1 MKKSISLVFVL
12 IVSVAVCAGAF
23 ATDYYIEDYNVDV
36 EVGNNAVHSVQE
48 TLRFNFQNPRH
59 GFYREIPYDYTDYSG
74 VEARITDLSCSDPYE
89 TERSNGY
96 LVMKIGSADTTVQGR
111 RTYEISYD
119 YDLYADTNEDYD
131 EFYFNILGAGW
142 ECPVWNVT
150 FSIRIPYVQG
160 YDLASILKENV
171 WFTRGV
177 YGSTAS
183 NGVTYRIEMQSDGS
197 AVISGSASSFA
208 PYEALTLRVQL
219 PDGWYKD
226 ARQPWD
232 LRDVFAVLNPV
243 FSVLLLV
250 LAAAVWMLY
259 GRDPVPIVS
268 ARFEAPDGLSP
279 LLVGYLADKSPDDKD
294 IISMLFYWADKG
306 LLSITEEKTDKFTFT
321 KLKDIEQYAIETG
334 TDVPALEVQLFNG
347 FFKGCEVGDTIDF
360 KDLEKNNFYEC
371 MTSVKGR
378 VLGYFRK
385 DRRLAETKSEVLSAV
400 FGFVAIIPMMLF
412 FCRLSLMEFPRNL
425 AFGSFIAA
433 FLLPIANTTAF
444 FLLFRK
450 WYLRKSNVFPV
461 VLCAVPSVCMFGILA
476 SEGMAMYGTSGV
488 VQAAVSVLCST
499 MISFLSAIMPK
510 RSAYGNKMLEQT
522 LGYREFI
529 DKVEMSVLKMLIDE
543 DPMVYYHVLGYAVVL
558 GLEGSWANKFKGI
571 TIPPATW
578 YNGPTAFDVYYFSRM
593 ASRMSRVV
601 PAAAIPKTSSS
612 SNPGAHVGG
621 SSFGGGGFSGGGFG
635 GGGGRAW

>member
-1 MKKSISLVFVL
+1 MKKTISLVFVL
-12 IVSVAVCAGAF
+12 IVSVAICAGAF
-23 ATDYYIEDYNVDV
+23 ATDYYIENYNVSVD
-36 EVGNNAVHSVQE
+36 VGNNAVHKVLE
-48 TLRFNFQNPRH
+48 TIQFDFQNPRH
-59 GFYREIPYDYTDYSG
+59 GIYREIPYDYTDYNG
-74 VEARITDLSCSDPYE
+74 VEARITHLNCSDPYE
-89 TERSNGY
+89 TERSSGY
-96 LVMKIGSADTTVQGR
+96 LVMRIGSEDTTVYGR
-111 RTYEISYD
+111 KTYEISYD
-119 YDLYADTNEDYD
+119 YDLYADSNEGYD

-142 ECPVWNVT
+142 ECPVGNVT
-150 FSIRIPYVQG
+150 FSISIPYVEG
-160 YDLASILKENV
+160 YDLASVLNGNV
-171 WFTRGV
+171 WFSRGS

-183 NGVTYRIEMQSDGS
+183 SGVVYSIEMQSDGS

-232 LRDVFAVLNPV
+232 FRDVFAVLNPV
-243 FSVLLLV
+243 FSVLLLI

-279 LLVGYLADKSPDDKD
+279 LLVGYLADKTADDKD

-334 TDVPALEVQLFNG
+334 TDVPSLEVQLFNG
-347 FFKGCEVGDTIDF
+347 FFKGCEVGDSIGF

-371 MTSVKGR
+371 MMSAKGK
-378 VLGYFRK
+378 VMGYFRK
-385 DRRLAETKSEVLSAV
+385 DRRLAETKSEVFSAV

-412 FCRLSLMEFPRNL
+412 FCRLSLMEFPRDV

-433 FLLPIANTTAF
+433 FLLPIANATAF

-450 WYLRKSNVFPV
+450 WYLRKSNLFPV
-461 VLCAVPSVCMFGILA
+461 LLCAVPSVCMFGILA
-476 SEGMAMYGTSGV
+476 AEGMARYGTPGV
-488 VQAAVSVLCST
+488 VQAIVSVLCST

-510 RSAYGNKMLEQT
+510 RSSYGNRMLEQI

-529 DKVEMSVLKMLIDE
+529 DKVEMSVLRMLIDE

-558 GLEGSWANKFKGI
+558 GLENTWADKFKGI
-571 TIPPATW
+571 AIPPATW